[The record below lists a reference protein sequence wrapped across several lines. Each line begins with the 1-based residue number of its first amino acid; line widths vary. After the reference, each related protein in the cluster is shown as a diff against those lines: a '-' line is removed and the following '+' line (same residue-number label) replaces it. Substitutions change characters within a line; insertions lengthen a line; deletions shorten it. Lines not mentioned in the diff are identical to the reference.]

1 MHVYHNYYKKNFL
14 LFFFTVYKN
23 EWKLHKFWR
32 QKNKKSDFYKSKKA
46 FQLADIDLNEILV
59 SKN

>member
-1 MHVYHNYYKKNFL
+1 MSGNCINFDD
-14 LFFFTVYKN
+14 K
-23 EWKLHKFWR
+23 
-32 QKNKKSDFYKSKKA
+32 KNKKSDFYKSKKA